1 MARKLYDIRLSGYVG
16 GWDFDES
23 YVEYILGKKADEE
36 VNVLISSLGGSVASA
51 LRICSLFYEHGNVNV
66 HLSGMNASA
75 ATIASLGAKHITIDN
90 FGMYLVHK
98 ASSAVTTW
106 RSMNA
111 DELRD
116 YIKNLSKSAHDL
128 DKIDENISL
137 MYAQHCKKAQADLL
151 DLMKEGAWLSAK
163 DAKDW
168 GFVDEIETYEDDKQV
183 TVTNQIVQDLVE
195 NNIPIPENFS
205 PAEQGFFERLTAKIN
220 QIFSRKPMKKVFTS
234 ICALLVL
241 QDITLE
247 DKKATLTEE
256 QLDTIEADLTKK
268 SADITDLQNQI
279 SSKDTTIADLKSQV
293 NALKQQPADETKKV
307 VDDAKRDTSVD
318 EEFVETVNSATTLFN
333 SLP

>member
-1 MARKLYDIRLSGYVG
+1 MARKSYHIRLSGYVG

-23 YVEYILGKKADEE
+23 YVEYVLGKNADKE
-36 VNVLISSLGGSVASA
+36 VNVLISSLGGSVSSA

-98 ASSAVTTW
+98 ASTAVTTW
-106 RSMNA
+106 RTMNS

-128 DKIDENISL
+128 DKIDENISV
-137 MYAQHCKKAQADLL
+137 MYAQHCKKAQSDLL

-168 GFVDEIETYEDDKQV
+168 GFVDEIVTYDDDKQV
-183 TVTNQIVQDLVE
+183 SVTNQIVQDLVE
-195 NNIPIPENFS
+195 NNIPV
-205 PAEQGFFERLTAKIN
+205 PATFASSEQSFFDRLTSKIN

-234 ICALLVL
+234 LCALLVL
-241 QDITLE
+241 QDIDLE
-247 DKKATLTEE
+247 DKKATLTED

-268 SADITDLQNQI
+268 AGDISDLQNQI
-279 SSKDTTIADLKSQV
+279 STKDATIADLQSQV
-293 NALKQQPADETKKV
+293 ASLSQKPAEKTTKV
-307 VDDAKRDTSVD
+307 VDDAKLDPSANED
-318 EEFVETVNSATTLFN
+318 FVETVNSATTLFN